1 MTFPKTVGQIETNFP
16 YKRGS
21 EGGQNRIGDPNGWGV
36 TRVIGPLYPFGYGL
50 SYTDFAYADLE
61 VRKQDDNRIDVSF
74 DLANTGRYE
83 GTEVVQLY
91 VRDRYSS
98 VVTYDSVLRGFER
111 VSLKPGEKRR
121 VHFTLTGKDLCL
133 LGKDMQWVTEAGDF
147 DVLVGASSADIRLQ
161 GTFTIERDQQ
171 Y

>member
-1 MTFPKTVGQIETNFP
+1 M
-16 YKRGS
+16 
-21 EGGQNRIGDPNGWGV
+21 

-50 SYTDFAYADLE
+50 SYTDFAYTDLE

-121 VHFTLTGKDLCL
+121 VRFTLTGKDLCL